1 MVVTSFENKIFS
13 SPEISQ
19 RKKRPKEEEAIS
31 EKISENIAEKKWD
44 ERGIISKNSQVSKA

>member
-44 ERGIISKNSQVSKA
+44 ERGIISKKSQVSKA